1 MRQTGASKG
10 HKSKRVQE
18 RLDYPVKPGNDT
30 DCHPAYA
37 GQANAWEA
45 SRKDEKS
52 MSSID
57 KLKRLT
63 GEKTVKP
70 VAPSE
75 KQARIDE
82 LRRRMDMI
90 LSRRPQ
96 TQTPAP
102 KEQLRGEK
110 INLEKIISGE
120 EVENR
125 HGKFFLAS
133 DILTGNCRHGCRN
146 LSEALNL
153 DMQAAALLA
162 NDPVIGNF
170 NCDDGLFLDT
180 ETTGLAGGTGTM
192 AFLIGLGWFEEG
204 CFNVRQIMARDFSEE
219 RAALSYLS
227 DIVNQKKFLV
237 TFNGKAFDV
246 NLLNT
251 RFILNRLKSDMVNL
265 PHLDLLHPSRRI
277 LGHRLENSRLGT
289 LEAEVLGVFREGD
302 IPGWEIPQ
310 RYFDWLKNR
319 DGRLLAAIFEHN
331 KLDVISMA
339 TLTAHLT
346 EIICARESLQN
357 SHSAD
362 YLAAARLLLKRH
374 EGERVE
380 KILNVFNEQSGGT
393 LSILSKKELSFLYKR
408 TGRWGQATQ
417 IWQELLEISP
427 ADFSAVS
434 EMAKWLE
441 HRARDYAA
449 AKMLVESA
457 LNRDNGFS
465 ENEKESLA
473 HRLKRLKLKSEN
485 GR

>member
-1 MRQTGASKG
+1 
-10 HKSKRVQE
+10 
-18 RLDYPVKPGNDT
+18 
-30 DCHPAYA
+30 
-37 GQANAWEA
+37 
-45 SRKDEKS
+45 

-63 GEKTVKP
+63 GEKTTKP
-70 VAPSE
+70 TAPSE

-96 TQTPAP
+96 IQTAAP
-102 KEQLRGEK
+102 KKEFWGET
-110 INLEKIISGE
+110 IALEKIVRGE
-120 EVENR
+120 EMENK

-133 DILTGNCRHGCRN
+133 DILAGNCRHGRRN
-146 LSEALNL
+146 IRETLNL
-153 DMQAAALLA
+153 DMNAAGVLAGDNALS
-162 NDPVIGNF
+162 
-170 NCDDGLFLDT
+170 NCRCEEGLFLDT
-180 ETTGLAGGTGTM
+180 ETTGLAGGTGTL

-204 CFNVRQIMARDFSEE
+204 AFHIRQIFARDFSEE
-219 RAALSYLS
+219 RAALFYLAQ
-227 DIVNQKKFLV
+227 IAAQKNFLV

-251 RFILNRLKSDMVNL
+251 RFILNRLKSDMASL

-319 DGRLLAAIFEHN
+319 DGRLLEAIFEHN

-346 EIICARESLQN
+346 EILCAKQELQN
-357 SHSAD
+357 SHADD
-362 YLAAARLLLKRH
+362 YLAAARLLFKRRDA
-374 EGERVE
+374 GRAG
-380 KILNVFNEQSGGT
+380 KILDVFNESPAGAE
-393 LSILSKKELSFLYKR
+393 LSVISKKELASLCKR
-408 TGRWGQATQ
+408 TGRWQEATQ
-417 IWQELLEISP
+417 IWQELLEITP
-427 ADFSAVS
+427 VDFSAVS

-441 HRARDYAA
+441 HRARDCQA
-449 AKMLVESA
+449 AKILVESA
-457 LNRDNGFS
+457 LNQNNGFS
-465 ENEKESLA
+465 LDEKESLA
-473 HRLKRLKLKSEN
+473 HRLKRLKTKTEKA
-485 GR
+485 R